1 MLRAVV
7 IALGAALLAAAVAI
21 AILAPSAWP
30 GPVECAVL
38 GVLILIGTLL
48 EKHYRS
54 RWSVSGADWQTTG
67 ERFMDP
73 STGQFLE
80 VRYNPQTGERSY
92 EPSES
97 ASFPK
102 I

>member
-7 IALGAALLAAAVAI
+7 IALGAALLTAAVAI
-21 AILAPSAWP
+21 AILAPAGWAAAIQ
-30 GPVECAVL
+30 CAVL

-54 RWSVSGADWQTTG
+54 RRSLTGASWQTTG

-73 STGQFLE
+73 ITGQFTE

>member
-1 MLRAVV
+1 MLRV
-7 IALGAALLAAAVAI
+7 ITLALGAALLTASLAI
-21 AILAPSAWP
+21 IIATPEAWP
-30 GPVECAVL
+30 TAIYCAVL
-38 GVLILIGTLL
+38 GFLILVGTLF

-54 RWSVSGADWQTTG
+54 RRSVTASAWQTTG

-73 STGQFLE
+73 STGQLTD

-92 EPSES
+92 DPSDS
-97 ASFPK
+97 TTFPK